1 MNLQDLADR
10 CNIVEECYEFML
22 AYAAQGLSR
31 DSGSGSGQQLR
42 DLLGRSVAALSGL
55 ADAYRGAIA
64 LAGLQPAD
72 KHEAFLAVLE
82 RDSKAALAA
91 MELVLAQPAI
101 SSQLID
107 NLNASIH
114 LRALLTDL
122 FLIDEIAK
130 LQQAGGQTIPAKP

>member
-1 MNLQDLADR
+1 MTLQDLADR

-31 DSGSGSGQQLR
+31 DSGSGSGRQLR
-42 DLLGRSVAALSGL
+42 DLLGRAVAALSGF
-55 ADAYRGAIA
+55 ANAYREAIA
-64 LAGLQPAD
+64 QAVLQPAE
-72 KHEAFLAVLE
+72 KHEAFLVVLD
-82 RDSKAALAA
+82 RDSNAALAA

-122 FLIDEIAK
+122 FLLDEIAK
-130 LQQAGGQTIPAKP
+130 LQGAASQTISAKP